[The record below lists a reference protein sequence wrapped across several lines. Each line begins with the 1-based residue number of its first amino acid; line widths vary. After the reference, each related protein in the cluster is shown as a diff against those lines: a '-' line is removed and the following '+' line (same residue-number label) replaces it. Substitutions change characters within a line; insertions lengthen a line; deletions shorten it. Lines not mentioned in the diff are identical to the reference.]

1 MEEVKKRKQ
10 LQDFLKEDKSLLEK
24 ISYEEYL
31 AKKSAPNNSDE
42 PLDKTYRKYREI
54 IEGL

>member
-1 MEEVKKRKQ
+1 MEEIKKRKQ
-10 LQDFLKEDKSLLEK
+10 LQDFLNEDKSLLEK
-24 ISYEEYL
+24 ISYEEYI

-54 IEGL
+54 IEAL